1 MNDEIQ
7 KKLDEAIDML
17 DEDNITDEETLK
29 QRKLLN
35 EILEVDSNNFDAL
48 YYLGLNYMAT
58 MENEQALKCFE
69 LAIQIKPEF
78 EGLKDLIDC
87 IKEILEIRNCENNFK
102 EEKYPDF
109 IYKLFAKLSPT
120 TLFIVKIIILLVIF
134 LLLNK
139 FIF

>member
-7 KKLDEAIDML
+7 KKLDEAMDIL
-17 DEDNITDEETLK
+17 EKDNVTDEESLK

-35 EILEVDSNNFDAL
+35 EILEVEPNNFDVL
-48 YYLGLNYMAT
+48 YCLGLSYMVT
-58 MENEQALKCFE
+58 MENEQALKYFE
-69 LAIQIKPEF
+69 LAIQIKPED
-78 EGLKDLIDC
+78 ESLKELINC
-87 IKEILEIRNCENNFK
+87 NKEISELKNCENNFK

-109 IYKLFAKLSPT
+109 SYKLFAKLSPT

>member
-1 MNDEIQ
+1 MNEEIQ

-17 DEDNITDEETLK
+17 DESNITDEETLK

-58 MENEQALKCFE
+58 MESEQALKCFE

-78 EGLKDLIDC
+78 EGLKELINC
-87 IKEILEIRNCENNFK
+87 NKEISEIINCENSFK

-109 IYKLFAKLSPT
+109 IYNFFAKLSPT

-134 LLLNK
+134 LLLNI

>member
-7 KKLDEAIDML
+7 KKLDEAMDML
-17 DEDNITDEETLK
+17 DEGNITDEETLK

-58 MENEQALKCFE
+58 MENEQALKYFE
-69 LAIQIKPEF
+69 LAIQIKPEDKS
-78 EGLKDLIDC
+78 LKELIKC
-87 IKEILEIRNCENNFK
+87 NKEISELKNCENNSQGDA
-102 EEKYPDF
+102 YNC
-109 IYKLFAKLSPT
+109 KLIKNLSPI

-139 FIF
+139 SIF

>member
-7 KKLDEAIDML
+7 KKLDEAMDML
-17 DEDNITDEETLK
+17 DEGNITDEETLK

-58 MENEQALKCFE
+58 MENEQALKYFE
-69 LAIQIKPEF
+69 LAIQIKPED
-78 EGLKDLIDC
+78 ESLKELIKC
-87 IKEILEIRNCENNFK
+87 NKEISELKNCENNSQGDA
-102 EEKYPDF
+102 YNC
-109 IYKLFAKLSPT
+109 KLIKNLSPI

-134 LLLNK
+134 LL
-139 FIF
+139 FFCQH

>member
-17 DEDNITDEETLK
+17 DEDNVTDEETLK

-58 MENEQALKCFE
+58 MESEQALKCFE
-69 LAIQIKPEF
+69 LAIQIKPED
-78 EGLKDLIDC
+78 ENLKELIKC
-87 IKEILEIRNCENNFK
+87 NKEILELENCENNSQGDV
-102 EEKYPDF
+102 YNC
-109 IYKLFAKLSPT
+109 KLIKNLSPT

-139 FIF
+139 SIF

>member
-7 KKLDEAIDML
+7 KKLDEAMDIL
-17 DEDNITDEETLK
+17 EKDNVTDEESLK

-35 EILEVDSNNFDAL
+35 EILEVEPNNFDVL
-48 YYLGLNYMAT
+48 YCLGLSYMVT
-58 MENEQALKCFE
+58 MENEQALKYFE
-69 LAIQIKPEF
+69 LAIQIKPED
-78 EGLKDLIDC
+78 ESLKELINC
-87 IKEILEIRNCENNFK
+87 NKEISELKNCENNSQGDA
-102 EEKYPDF
+102 YNC
-109 IYKLFAKLSPT
+109 KLIKNLSPI